1 MNKDIFEGKWT
12 EYKGKIKEKWG
23 KLTDNDITEIN
34 GKREALLGKIQTRYG
49 YAKERAEKELNEFEK
64 NGCGCSKEKAH
75 SSHSGEKGH
84 FHNKH

>member
-1 MNKDIFEGKWT
+1 MNKDIYQGKWN

-49 YAKERAEKELNEFEK
+49 YAKRESRKRIE
-64 NGCGCSKEKAH
+64 
-75 SSHSGEKGH
+75 
-84 FHNKH
+84 